1 MVSVDF
7 SREYLDQWA
16 EDRLSLPRENAE
28 KVAALRESMSSQLN
42 RPYNRRWWRNAVRL
56 PVFSTDDFGIR
67 DGVVCFGEDLSP
79 DPGEKRVLR
88 GALEDLKSWRKGPF
102 SYAGIEVDAE
112 WRSDIKWRR
121 VMELANPD
129 IRGCRV
135 ADVGCNNLYYMYR
148 MLEHD
153 PSLVIG
159 CEPVERYFFY
169 YYLNRKFYRDR
180 RLAFELFGVDD
191 LALYGPFFDLVFFM
205 GVLYHRRHPL
215 MALENLAAAMQP
227 GAHLVIET
235 AGIPGGDE
243 SCLFPGKRYM
253 KAPGWWFLPTV
264 KALKNMLE
272 RSGFEKVRI
281 HEAFSMTHTEQRK
294 TEWVDTQSLES
305 FLDPEDPGRTVE
317 GYPAPLR
324 IYASA
329 YRRL

>member
-1 MVSVDF
+1 MTPVDF
-7 SREYLDQWA
+7 GQIYRDQCPA
-16 EDRLSLPRENAE
+16 EGLSSPRQEAE
-28 KVAALRESMSSQLN
+28 QVSALRDQRSSQLN
-42 RPYNRRWWRNAVRL
+42 RPYNRRWWRNAARL
-56 PVFSTDDFGIR
+56 PVFVGNDYCIRNGAVRFGDSLRLDD
-67 DGVVCFGEDLSP
+67 GEQ
-79 DPGEKRVLR
+79 RVLR
-88 GALEDLKSWRKGPF
+88 AALEDLKSWRKGPF
-102 SYAGIEVDAE
+102 CYAGIEVDAE
-112 WRSDIKWRR
+112 WRSDIKWKR
-121 VMELANPD
+121 VMELAQPE
-129 IRGCRV
+129 IRGCRI

-153 PSLVIG
+153 PVLVVG

-169 YYLNRKFYRDR
+169 YYLNNKFYRDS

-215 MALENLAAAMQP
+215 LALENLAAAMQP

-235 AGIPGGDE
+235 AGIPGRDE

-253 KAPGWWFLPTV
+253 KAPGWWFLPTAA
-264 KALKNMLE
+264 ALKNMLE

-281 HEAFSMTHTEQRK
+281 HEAFPIDHTEQRK

-305 FLDPEDPGRTVE
+305 FLDPEDTRKTVE

-324 IYASA
+324 MYASA